1 MGNSFTEVTRSG
13 YGSNIMRS
21 IGGAFVGFFLFLGA
35 FPLLW
40 WNEGRTNWAD
50 VAKTSK
56 VAAADKADPGLEGQL
71 VAVTAPIQADEE
83 VGDPDFLKPG
93 QWISLRRDVEMYAWV
108 EKKTEKT
115 EKEVGGSSTT
125 TTTYDYSTQWTDSPK
140 ETSSFK
146 HPEGHQNPP
155 LAIKADTF
163 AVKTAKLGAW
173 TFAAQEAQL
182 PSGDKLTLTQ
192 SMLLGSAVP
201 ASTGT
206 TSALAKA
213 PVLDSS
219 YLFVGA
225 GSVANPQVG
234 DVRMSYDALARG
246 VTVTLF
252 GKATG
257 STVTTFLYQG
267 EEKFFRALKG
277 SREEAIA
284 ELALEHKIITWIL
297 RVVGFLMM
305 WFGLS
310 AVLGPLAALT
320 DLIPA
325 LGNFGRFMIGLIMF
339 PISLFLTT
347 VTVIVSMILHSL
359 IATLITGV
367 VLTLGV
373 ILAFKLLKKRP
384 AVA

>member
-1 MGNSFTEVTRSG
+1 M
-13 YGSNIMRS
+13 
-21 IGGAFVGFFLFLGA
+21 
-35 FPLLW
+35 
-40 WNEGRTNWAD
+40 
-50 VAKTSK
+50 
-56 VAAADKADPGLEGQL
+56 
-71 VAVTAPIQADEE
+71 
-83 VGDPDFLKPG
+83 
-93 QWISLRRDVEMYAWV
+93 
-108 EKKTEKT
+108 
-115 EKEVGGSSTT
+115 
-125 TTTYDYSTQWTDSPK
+125 
-140 ETSSFK
+140 
-146 HPEGHQNPP
+146 H
-155 LAIKADTF
+155 
-163 AVKTAKLGAW
+163 
-173 TFAAQEAQL
+173 
-182 PSGDKLTLTQ
+182 
-192 SMLLGSAVP
+192 
-201 ASTGT
+201 
-206 TSALAKA
+206 
-213 PVLDSS
+213 
-219 YLFVGA
+219 
-225 GSVANPQVG
+225 
-234 DVRMSYDALARG
+234 
-246 VTVTLF
+246 
-252 GKATG
+252 
-257 STVTTFLYQG
+257 QG